1 MKEDI
6 NPKKNYIMQEEKIVL
21 YSTEQGTQNV
31 DVYFADENFWLT
43 QKSMAELFDVESNT
57 ITYHLQEIYNSEELE
72 ENRTTR
78 KFRVVRLEG
87 KRQVEREIMFYNLDA
102 VISVGYRVNSKK
114 ATNFRRWATKTL
126 QEFILKG
133 FVLNDKMLKNGRP
146 FGKDYF
152 DELLERIREIR
163 ASERRAY
170 QKITDVFEQ
179 CSSDYS
185 KNAEETKIFYKIV
198 QNKMHFAITGQTAAE
213 IIYTRVDSEK
223 PFMGLATWKNV
234 HEGKVLKSDS
244 KIAKNYLNETE
255 IDKLNRLVVMFIDF
269 AEFRALN
276 QQVMEMKDWLGYVN
290 KFLAFTDREIL
301 ENAGAISHDLAMAK
315 ADEEYEKFRVK
326 QDHDYI
332 SQFDAELEKY
342 LKGSTGDTEK

>member
-1 MKEDI
+1 MKKDNDNE
-6 NPKKNYIMQEEKIVL
+6 KNYIMQEEKIIL

-43 QKSMAELFDVESNT
+43 QKSMAELFDVESHT
-57 ITYHLQEIYNSEELE
+57 ITYHLQEIYKSEELE

-78 KFRVVRLEG
+78 NFRVVRLEG
-87 KRQVEREIMFYNLDA
+87 KRRVEREIMFYNLDA

-114 ATNFRRWATKTL
+114 ATQFRKWATKTL

-152 DELLERIREIR
+152 DELLERICEIR

-170 QKITDVFEQ
+170 QKITDIFEQ
-179 CSSDYS
+179 CSSDYN
-185 KNAEETKIFYKIV
+185 KNAEETRLFYKIV

-213 IIYTRVDSEK
+213 IIYNRADSEK
-223 PFMGLATWKNV
+223 PFMGLTTWKNAPD
-234 HEGKVLKSDS
+234 GKVLKSDS
-244 KIAKNYLNETE
+244 KIAKNYLNQNEM
-255 IDKLNRLVVMFIDF
+255 DRLNRLVVMFIDF

-276 QQVMEMKDWLGYVN
+276 HQVMEMKDWLGYIN
-290 KFLAFTDREIL
+290 KFLAFSDSEIL
-301 ENAGAISHDLAMAK
+301 ENAGAISHELAMAK
-315 ADEEYEKFRVK
+315 AEEEYEKFRVK
-326 QDHDYI
+326 QDREYI
-332 SQFDAELEKY
+332 SQFDRELAKY
-342 LKGSTGDTEK
+342 LKGDRDDK

>member
-1 MKEDI
+1 MKMKKDDK
-6 NPKKNYIMQEEKIVL
+6 PKTNHVMQEEKIIL
-21 YSTEQGTQNV
+21 YSTEERTQNV

-57 ITYHLQEIYNSEELE
+57 ITYHLQEIYKSEELE

-78 KFRVVRLEG
+78 NFRVVRLEG

-114 ATNFRRWATKTL
+114 ATLFRKWATKTL

-133 FVLNDKMLKNGRP
+133 FILNDKMLKNGRP

-163 ASERRAY
+163 ASERRVY

-185 KNAEETKIFYKIV
+185 KNAEETRLFYKIV

-213 IIYTRVDSEK
+213 IIYNRVDSEK
-223 PFMGLATWKNV
+223 PFMGLTTWKNAPD
-234 HEGKVLKSDS
+234 GKVLKTDS
-244 KIAKNYLNETE
+244 KIAKNYLNQAE

-269 AEFRALN
+269 AEYRALN
-276 QQVMEMKDWLGYVN
+276 QQVMEMKDWLGYIN
-290 KFLAFTDREIL
+290 KFMAFSESEIL
-301 ENAGAISHDLAMAK
+301 ENAGAISHELAMAK

-326 QDHDYI
+326 QDRDYI
-332 SQFDAELEKY
+332 SQFD
-342 LKGSTGDTEK
+342 SDSD

>member
-1 MKEDI
+1 
-6 NPKKNYIMQEEKIVL
+6 MQEEKIIIL
-21 YSTEQGTQNV
+21 YSTQQGTQNV
-31 DVYFADENFWLT
+31 DVYFAVENFWLT
-43 QKSMAELFDVESNT
+43 QKSMAELFDIESNT
-57 ITYHLQEIYNSEELE
+57 ITYHLQEIYKSEELE

-78 KFRVVRLEG
+78 NFRVVRLEG

-179 CSSDYS
+179 CSSNYS
-185 KNAEETKIFYKIV
+185 KNAEETKMFYKIV
-198 QNKMHFAITGQTAAE
+198 QNKMHFAITGQTASE
-213 IIYTRVDSEK
+213 IIYKRVDSKK
-223 PFMGLATWKNV
+223 PFMGLATWKNAPD
-234 HEGKVLKSDS
+234 GKVLKSDS
-244 KIAKNYLNETE
+244 KIAKNYLNEME
-255 IDKLNRLVVMFIDF
+255 IGKLNRLVVMFIDF

-290 KFLAFTDREIL
+290 KFLAFSDSEIL
-301 ENAGAISHDLAMAK
+301 ENAGAISHELAMAK
-315 ADEEYEKFRVK
+315 ADEEYDKFRVK
-326 QDHDYI
+326 QDYDYI
-332 SQFDAELEKY
+332 SQFDVELEKY
-342 LKGSTGDTEK
+342 LKGRPIDNEK

>member
-1 MKEDI
+1 MKKDN
-6 NPKKNYIMQEEKIVL
+6 NPQKNSIMQEEKIIL
-21 YSTEQGTQNV
+21 YSNEQGTQNV

-43 QKSMAELFDVESNT
+43 QKSMAELFDIESNT
-57 ITYHLQEIYNSEELE
+57 ITYHLQEIYKSEELE

-78 KFRVVRLEG
+78 NFRVVRLEG

-185 KNAEETKIFYKIV
+185 KNAEETKLFYKIV

-213 IIYTRVDSEK
+213 IIYKRVDSEK
-223 PFMGLATWKNV
+223 PFMGLATWKNAPD
-234 HEGKVLKSDS
+234 GKVLKSDS
-244 KIAKNYLNETE
+244 KIAKNYLNEME
-255 IDKLNRLVVMFIDF
+255 IEKLNRLVVMFIDF

-276 QQVMEMKDWLGYVN
+276 QQVME
-290 KFLAFTDREIL
+290 I
-301 ENAGAISHDLAMAK
+301 
-315 ADEEYEKFRVK
+315 
-326 QDHDYI
+326 
-332 SQFDAELEKY
+332 KY
-342 LKGSTGDTEK
+342 NQ